1 MQQAHSKLQQHL
13 LIFNNCN
20 NVAGG
25 PPISQPASKNNT
37 TKSAKNSKIIK

>member
-25 PPISQPASKNNT
+25 PPISQPASKNNP
-37 TKSAKNSKIIK
+37 TKPGKKQQNN

>member
-25 PPISQPASKNNT
+25 PPISQPASQQKQHNQVKQKT
-37 TKSAKNSKIIK
+37 AK